1 MKQAIG
7 IYDALAAV
15 LTYPGE
21 DYSDR
26 VREAALAAPPQM
38 ASLLHEFAVSLE
50 GKATTELQELFT
62 VTFDLNPV
70 CSLELGWQLFGEN
83 YDRGL
88 LLVKM
93 RALLRRYGIAEQGEL
108 PDHLAHALQLIE
120 LMREEERAEFA
131 AAIVL
136 PALGKM
142 LDPFKDKKNPY
153 ENVLQAIKK
162 QLRSLCPDIPIFIPQ
177 EEPVLRI
184 LD

>member
-1 MKQAIG
+1 M
-7 IYDALAAV
+7 
-15 LTYPGE
+15 
-21 DYSDR
+21 
-26 VREAALAAPPQM
+26 
-38 ASLLHEFAVSLE
+38 
-50 GKATTELQELFT
+50 
-62 VTFDLNPV
+62 TFDLNPV
-70 CSLELGWQLFGEN
+70 CSLELGWHLFGEN

-93 RALLRRYGIAEQGEL
+93 RTLLRRYGIAEQGEL
-108 PDHLAHALQLIE
+108 PDHLAYALRLIAR
-120 LMREEERAEFA
+120 MSDEEGAEFA

-153 ENVLQAIKK
+153 EHVLQAIKTE
-162 QLRSLCPDIPIFIPQ
+162 LRSLCPDVPIFIPQ

>member
-1 MKQAIG
+1 MKAAN

-15 LTYPGE
+15 LTYPDE
-21 DYSDR
+21 NYLEAIL
-26 VREAALAAPPQM
+26 EAARTAPPEIEQ
-38 ASLLHEFAVSLE
+38 LLQEFARELE
-50 GKATTELQELFT
+50 GRNTLELQELFT

-70 CSLELGWQLFGEN
+70 CSLELGWHLFGEN

-93 RALLRRYGIAEQGEL
+93 RELLRQHGIAESGEL
-108 PDHLAHALQLIE
+108 PDHLAHALQLIAR
-120 LMREEERAEFA
+120 MDAQERHDFA

-142 LDPFKDKKNPY
+142 LDAFRDKPNPY
-153 ENVLQAIKK
+153 KKVLEAIKT
-162 QLRSLCPDIPIFIPQ
+162 QLRSLCPEVLIFIPQ
-177 EEPVLRI
+177 AEPVLRI